1 MKSPESAS
9 RCSHCCFETHP
20 LNILETKGTH
30 TAARKH
36 LENRHQTGRGGIV
49 LCLKLAGV
57 FSFKTSDT
65 YTNVEA
71 CVCLTHCATALLRR
85 DKYVSSHGLDA
96 VSGVGDWGECHGM
109 STGENLGFT
118 NLEMVERNAFRKE

>member
-71 CVCLTHCATALLRR
+71 CVCLTYCATALLRR
-85 DKYVSSHGLDA
+85 DKYVSSQGLDA
-96 VSGVGDWGECHGM
+96 VSEGWGRQICEQPQAGCSLGAGVGE
-109 STGENLGFT
+109 T
-118 NLEMVERNAFRKE
+118 NM